1 VTVLD
6 QGREQSGLVAFNIA
20 GLEAVSVQRSLADQ
34 GVTIGSNG
42 VPYTPLDMESRGLK
56 QIARASV
63 SYLTTE
69 AEIDRLL
76 DRIRKLAIQ

>member
-20 GLEAVSVQRSLADQ
+20 GLEAGSVQRKLADQ
-34 GVTIGSNG
+34 GVVIGSNG
-42 VPYTPLDMESRGLK
+42 VAYTPLDMESRGLN

-69 AEIDRLL
+69 SEIDKLL
-76 DRIRKLAIQ
+76 DGVRGLASQ